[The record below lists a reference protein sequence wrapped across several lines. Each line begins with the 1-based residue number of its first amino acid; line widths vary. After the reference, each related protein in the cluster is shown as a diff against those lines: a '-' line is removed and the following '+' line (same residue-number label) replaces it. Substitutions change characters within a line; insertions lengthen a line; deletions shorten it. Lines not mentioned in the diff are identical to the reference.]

1 MSDEVRVPELQE
13 WVRRILASTISQ
25 AERER
30 DKLMVEASR
39 ALESIEDFCDQL
51 SRKAEQ
57 DMEMKR
63 DNRAQFKAAKSVHKL
78 AAIVSDMCKST
89 TVPSKSDSLTLRNF
103 QREVSKVSS
112 EASRTRL
119 ELLRQIRPYYIIDM
133 MTLGGNIDKLRR
145 LGEELHSF
153 LVGRGTVLRSL
164 EELDEKVRSLQRL
177 TTAKE
182 EASSQRE
189 FVERKLADSR
199 ETAESLRAE
208 MEETRQDPKMK
219 EFIQIDSELR
229 ELRLELLRTGF
240 SRLGRPLRKLISLSQ
255 RGEFPLSNDVKESA
269 KEYVTKPFTT
279 FLEEEEGYPRLK
291 QVMSALSK
299 AVSSGKLALKQRE
312 SKKVL
317 ERTEQVIEGS
327 SLTDL
332 HARSKKLK
340 QVYNGYRA
348 DQATASLVQRF
359 RDIRMKGLANRSLQ
373 RELSKDLERAAEN
386 ERRLEEQMTQMV
398 HEVEAFARKLAG
410 RTVKLRLD

>member
-1 MSDEVRVPELQE
+1 VRHS
-13 WVRRILASTISQ
+13 LASTVSQ

-30 DKLMVEASR
+30 DKLIAEASR
-39 ALESIEDFCDQL
+39 SLESIVDFCDQL

-57 DMEMKR
+57 DMETKR

-78 AAIVSDMCKST
+78 AAIVSDMCRST

-103 QREVSKVSS
+103 QREMSKVSS
-112 EASRTRL
+112 ETSRTRL
-119 ELLRQIRPYYIIDM
+119 ELLPQIRPYYIIDM

-145 LGEELHSF
+145 LGEELHGF
-153 LVGRGTVLRSL
+153 LVGRGTVLRLLEDLEERMRSL
-164 EELDEKVRSLQRL
+164 ERL
-177 TTAKE
+177 AAAKE

-189 FVERKLADSR
+189 SLEQQLADSR
-199 ETAESLRAE
+199 RVGESLKAE
-208 MEETRQDPKMK
+208 MEQTRQDPKMK

-229 ELRLELLRTGF
+229 DLRLELLRTGF
-240 SRLGRPLRKLISLSQ
+240 SRLGRPLRKLISLSE
-255 RGEFPLSNDVKESA
+255 RGEFPLPNDVKEST
-269 KEYVTKPFTT
+269 KEYVTKPFAT

-317 ERTEQVIEGS
+317 ERTEQVTEGS

-340 QVYNGYRA
+340 QVYDRYRA

-359 RDIRMKGLANRSLQ
+359 REIRMKGLANRSLQ
-373 RELSKDLERAAEN
+373 QELTKDLERAAEN
-386 ERRLEEQMTQMV
+386 ERRLEDQMAQMA
-398 HEVEAFARKLAG
+398 HEVEAFASKLAG
-410 RTVKLRLD
+410 RTVKFRLD